1 MSVSPSHLHQFFQHV
16 TASIIASSASY
27 GSTSVQNFAV
37 QRVSVL
43 PIRDSLWD
51 RSPSNALFKL
61 FYDTKVRA
69 TTAVLATF
77 STAVFGY
84 GIVGLLRPLT
94 VYPSEMVYWMVC
106 PIPSHVNRVKLNQRS
121 ESAYRFYFPRYT
133 SPLTGMW
140 KRLTFGHQ
148 AFTLTPL

>member
-1 MSVSPSHLHQFFQHV
+1 MSVSPSHLHQIFKHV

-43 PIRDSLWD
+43 LTRDS
-51 RSPSNALFKL
+51 SPSNTALFQL
-61 FYDTKVRA
+61 FYDTKVHA

-84 GIVGLLRPLT
+84 GLVGLLRPLT

-106 PIPSHVNRVKLNQRS
+106 LIPLHVDRVELNEHFRVCLQFPFSKVYKSSH
-121 ESAYRFYFPRYT
+121 
-133 SPLTGMW
+133 
-140 KRLTFGHQ
+140 
-148 AFTLTPL
+148 

>member
-1 MSVSPSHLHQFFQHV
+1 MSISPALRRQIVQHV

-27 GSTSVQNFAV
+27 GSTSVVNFAV
-37 QRVSVL
+37 QRVRVL
-43 PIRDSLWD
+43 PNSSFGASHDVTHC
-51 RSPSNALFKL
+51 FQL

-94 VYPSEMVYWMVC
+94 VYPSEMVYWLVC
-106 PIPSHVNRVKLNQRS
+106 PIPSHVDHTQ
-121 ESAYRFYFPRYT
+121 
-133 SPLTGMW
+133 
-140 KRLTFGHQ
+140 LTF
-148 AFTLTPL
+148 